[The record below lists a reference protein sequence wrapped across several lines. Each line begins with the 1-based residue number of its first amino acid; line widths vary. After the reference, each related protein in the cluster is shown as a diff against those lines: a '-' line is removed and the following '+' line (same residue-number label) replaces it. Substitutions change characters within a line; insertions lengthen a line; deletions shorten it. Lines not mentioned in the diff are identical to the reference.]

1 MPVRLWWYRHGD
13 AVFAVAVLVA
23 AQFELAARHPDHDLV
38 GVLRGGVLVVCTLP
52 LAWRRR
58 WPLMVTTVTAAFG
71 SVATAASGDAAP
83 FYAVTAAALVMFY
96 SAGAYAS
103 TRSWL
108 APVIGCAAFWTDDL
122 VAHHPVSEYVA
133 STVLVLGPWLAGHA
147 LRLQRTQSAR
157 LRQLTA
163 ELAQERD
170 RAEVAATQAE
180 RARIA
185 REMHDVVAHA
195 LTIIAVQSD
204 AASAA
209 LAVDSELVK
218 SAVDAIHQLSRE
230 SLQEMRRV
238 LHVLHDDDPN
248 GQANEPPTLRDLD
261 RLVGRVRCAGLTVEL
276 TVRGRV
282 DDLPAGLDLTAYRV
296 VQEAL
301 TNVGKHAAAAHANV
315 LIDRDSTRLIIDVR
329 DNGKATTSPSTA
341 LGYGLRGLR
350 ERVTAHGGC
359 LDAGIGSNGYG
370 WQVLVD
376 LPMSDLVTR

>member
-1 MPVRLWWYRHGD
+1 MHRHGD
-13 AVFAVAVLVA
+13 AVFAVAVLIA
-23 AQFELAARHPDHDLV
+23 AQFELAARHPDHDIV
-38 GVLRGGVLVVCTLP
+38 GVLRGGVLVACTLP

-58 WPLMVTTVTAAFG
+58 WPLTVTTVTAAFG

-108 APVIGCAAFWTDDL
+108 APVVGCAAFWTDDL
-122 VAHHPVSEYVA
+122 VAHHALSEYVA
-133 STVLVLGPWLAGHA
+133 SGVLVLGPWLAGHA
-147 LRLQRTQSAR
+147 LRRQRAQSTQ

-170 RAEVAATQAE
+170 RAEVAAAQAE

-209 LAVDSELVK
+209 LAVDPALAR

-230 SLQEMRRV
+230 SLQEMRWV
-238 LHVLHDDDPN
+238 LHVLHDDD
-248 GQANEPPTLRDLD
+248 GRGSDPPTLRDLD
-261 RLVGRVRCAGLTVEL
+261 RLLGRVRSAGLAVDL

-301 TNVGKHAAAAHANV
+301 TNVGKHATAARASV
-315 LIDRDSTRLIIDVR
+315 LIDRDSTRLIIDIC
-329 DNGKATTSPSTA
+329 DDGMATTSASA
-341 LGYGLRGLR
+341 ASGYGLQGLR
-350 ERVTAHGGC
+350 DRVAAHGGY
-359 LDAGIGSNGYG
+359 LDAGHGSSGSG
-370 WQVLVD
+370 WRVQVD
-376 LPMSDLVTR
+376 LPMTDAATP

>member
-1 MPVRLWWYRHGD
+1 MRVRLWLHRHGD
-13 AVFAVAVLVA
+13 AVFAVAVLIA

-38 GVLRGGVLVVCTLP
+38 GVLRGGVLIACTLP

-58 WPLMVTTVTAAFG
+58 WPLTATAVTAAFG
-71 SVATAASGDAAP
+71 SLATAVSGDAAP
-83 FYAVTAAALVMFY
+83 FYAVTAAALVLFY

-108 APVIGCAAFWTDDL
+108 APVMGCAAFWTDDL

-133 STVLVLGPWLAGHA
+133 SGVLVLGPWLAGQA
-147 LRLQRTQSAR
+147 LRRQRAQSAR

-170 RAEVAATQAE
+170 LVEIAAAQAE

-209 LAVDSELVK
+209 LAVDSELAR

-238 LHVLHDDDPN
+238 LHVLHEDDDAD
-248 GQANEPPTLRDLD
+248 GRGSEPPTLRDLD
-261 RLVGRVRCAGLTVEL
+261 RLIGRVRSAGLAVEV

-282 DDLPAGLDLTAYRV
+282 DDLPAGLDLTAYRI

-301 TNVGKHAAAAHANV
+301 TNVGKHAGAALANV
-315 LIDRDSTRLIIDVR
+315 LIDRGSTRLIIGICD
-329 DNGKATTSPSTA
+329 DGKATTSPAVS
-341 LGYGLRGLR
+341 GYGLRGLR
-350 ERVTAHGGC
+350 ERVAAHGGC
-359 LDAGIGSNGYG
+359 LDAGPGSNGYG
-370 WQVLVD
+370 WRVLVN
-376 LPMSDLVTR
+376 LPISNPATR